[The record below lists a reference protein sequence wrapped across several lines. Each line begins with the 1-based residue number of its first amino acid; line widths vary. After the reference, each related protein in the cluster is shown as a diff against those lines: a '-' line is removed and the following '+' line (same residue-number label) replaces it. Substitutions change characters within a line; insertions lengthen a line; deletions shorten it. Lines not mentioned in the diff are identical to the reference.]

1 MIDAEESAD
10 DRMHIHVRGNCADPC
25 TLHISRLADFL
36 SGEAVMFKNSLLVLV
51 ASLSVPLAV
60 HAEDTSARPTGEIA
74 LSNDTLQLRYLG
86 GAGQQIAGSSQVQGT
101 VFLSEE
107 RDLVFSAGVLFPV
120 EFNLGGL
127 SLSFGPQIY
136 AALLHEENDDIM
148 AMSVGLKARYL
159 VLPGLKMAV
168 AGEAFYAPDILT
180 FGSADNLT
188 DMSARVE
195 FDLSSN
201 VMVFGGYRWFEFDM
215 TEGRGTQTLQQQAFA
230 GFGYR
235 F

>member
-1 MIDAEESAD
+1 
-10 DRMHIHVRGNCADPC
+10 
-25 TLHISRLADFL
+25 
-36 SGEAVMFKNSLLVLV
+36 MFKRSVLVLV
-51 ASLSVPLAV
+51 ALLCAPFAV

-86 GAGQQIAGSSQVQGT
+86 GSGQQIAGSGQVQGT
-101 VFLSEE
+101 VFLSED
-107 RDLVFSAGVLFPV
+107 RDLVLSAGVLFPV
-120 EFNLGGL
+120 ELNLGGL

-136 AALLHEENDDIM
+136 AALLNTENDDIM

-159 VLPGLKMAV
+159 VLPGLKLAV

-195 FDLSSN
+195 FDLASN
-201 VMVFGGYRWFEFDM
+201 ATVFAGYRWFEFDL
-215 TEGRGTQTLQQQAFA
+215 TQGAGTRTLQQQAFA